1 MESFNYIYFNT
12 SCLHFFP
19 CYVCGRVWD
28 CFLHYVTEITI
39 FTIINYHNNYYEIKF
54 ELCWSS
60 SSIKLFKC
68 NILDIIFTST
78 PSFFFYSLRDID
90 HCNFFLDSRRWYPP
104 PFPSH
109 QNLSKS
115 YNRLE
120 SEVFT
125 SERRGNLQVT
135 ALERRPGGKLQL
147 RNLNEVDLFNR
158 MKMKLL
164 CYQKKMG
171 WQ

>member
-1 MESFNYIYFNT
+1 MDSFNYIYFNT
-12 SCLHFFP
+12 SCLHFFR
-19 CYVCGRVWD
+19 CYICGRVWD

-90 HCNFFLDSRRWYPP
+90 HCNFFWTAEDDTLRPSPPTRTSASRTTDWKVKYSPRKEEETYRSQPWRGGQVGNC
-104 PFPSH
+104 S
-109 QNLSKS
+109 
-115 YNRLE
+115 LE
-120 SEVFT
+120 I
-125 SERRGNLQVT
+125 
-135 ALERRPGGKLQL
+135 
-147 RNLNEVDLFNR
+147 
-158 MKMKLL
+158 
-164 CYQKKMG
+164 
-171 WQ
+171 